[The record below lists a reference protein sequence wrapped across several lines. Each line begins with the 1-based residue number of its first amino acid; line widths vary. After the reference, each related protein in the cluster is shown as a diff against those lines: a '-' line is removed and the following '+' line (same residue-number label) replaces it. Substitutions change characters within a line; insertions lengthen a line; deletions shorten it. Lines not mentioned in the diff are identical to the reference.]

1 MTFSDV
7 QTRHLF
13 PTPLIIGTLPTEVS
27 ARIKN
32 ELVPMLMKKAA
43 TEPTAHITN
52 IGGWQSD
59 TRIME
64 WGGEPV
70 HTVVNALRDLIDQVT
85 LDLHATALRSNVDW
99 KTYGWANI
107 NRKGH
112 LNAVHTHPGSYWS
125 ACYYV
130 QTEDIQRDASLG
142 GEFQILD
149 PRGTLPITYR
159 QQLRIGMEGFL
170 SCGGHELY
178 PPKEGQCLLFP
189 SWLPHAVMP
198 YAGDG
203 ERISLAFNFS
213 V

>member
-1 MTFSDV
+1 MTFSNLE
-7 QTRHLF
+7 TRQLF
-13 PTPLIIGTLPTEVS
+13 PTPLFIATLPTDTS
-27 ARIKN
+27 TRIHQA
-32 ELVPMLMKKAA
+32 LVPVLRTKAA
-43 TEPTAHITN
+43 TEPTANITN

-70 HTVVNALRDLIDQVT
+70 HTIVNAMRDIINQAT
-85 LDLHATALRSNVDW
+85 LDLHAKDTTTAIEW

-112 LNAVHTHPGSYWS
+112 LNTAHTHPGSYWS
-125 ACYYV
+125 ASYYV
-130 QTEDIQRDASLG
+130 QTDDIEKDSSLG

-159 QQLRIGMEGFL
+159 PQLRIGVEGFL
-170 SCGGHELY
+170 SCGGHELIK
-178 PPKEGQCLLFP
+178 PKAGQCLIFP

-198 YAGDG
+198 YMGDG